1 MQFNVYYC
9 QCCLVRDSAVG
20 EKRKNKKRE
29 GGGGRR
35 GNEGDERVRLK
46 DEKQEG

>member
-20 EKRKNKKRE
+20 EKRKNKKMEGRE
-29 GGGGRR
+29 KKK